1 VRERKME
8 RESVCEGEW
17 ERELRGRDEGGVQGV
32 CVRES
37 GRDAESMSW
46 CVLGRVRE
54 MEREK
59 DDEANIKSTER

>member
-1 VRERKME
+1 
-8 RESVCEGEW
+8 
-17 ERELRGRDEGGVQGV
+17 
-32 CVRES
+32 VRES